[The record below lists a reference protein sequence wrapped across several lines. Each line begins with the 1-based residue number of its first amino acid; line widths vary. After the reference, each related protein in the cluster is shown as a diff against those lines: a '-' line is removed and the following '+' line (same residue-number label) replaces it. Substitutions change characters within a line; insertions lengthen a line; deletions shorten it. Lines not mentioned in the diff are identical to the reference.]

1 MRVIAK
7 VMAIPSLNVVFHRVP
22 QKRYQGVT
30 VETGSRQVR
39 NCQAIGLV
47 LPALTVSMAAAGLIL
62 LAVRSP
68 TTVDRPCVGSDMADF
83 VGKDGREFAFA
94 SKCPVDARR
103 DHDDAGG
110 QRHGSWFGA
119 TQNAKGDA
127 ARRKTCGHGESLSD
141 ILDVILC
148 DLVLEQ
154 AAMPGDDLLSFDGQ
168 KPGDRFF

>member
-7 VMAIPSLNVVFHRVP
+7 VMAIPTSNIVLHRAP
-22 QKRYQGVT
+22 QKGYQCIAVVT
-30 VETGSRQVR
+30 GFRQVGH
-39 NCQAIGLV
+39 CQLVGLV
-47 LPALTVSMAAAGLIL
+47 LPALPVSMTAAGLVLFAIGP
-62 LAVRSP
+62 P
-68 TTVDRPCVGSDMADF
+68 TAIDRPCVGCDMADF
-83 VGKDGREFAFA
+83 VGKDGCEFAFA

-154 AAMPGDDLLSFDGQ
+154 AAMPGYDLLSFDGQ

>member
-1 MRVIAK
+1 MV
-7 VMAIPSLNVVFHRVP
+7 
-22 QKRYQGVT
+22 
-30 VETGSRQVR
+30 
-39 NCQAIGLV
+39 GLV
-47 LPALTVSMAAAGLIL
+47 LPALSILMAAAGLIL
-62 LAVRSP
+62 LAVRPP

-119 TQNAKGDA
+119 TQNRKGDA
-127 ARRKTCGHGESLSD
+127 ARGKTCSQGEPLSN

-154 AAMPGDDLLSFDGQ
+154 PPMPGDNLLSFDSQ

>member
-1 MRVIAK
+1 
-7 VMAIPSLNVVFHRVP
+7 
-22 QKRYQGVT
+22 
-30 VETGSRQVR
+30 
-39 NCQAIGLV
+39 
-47 LPALTVSMAAAGLIL
+47 MAAAGLVL
-62 LAVRSP
+62 FAVGP
-68 TTVDRPCVGSDMADF
+68 PPAIDRPRVGCDMADF
-83 VGKDGREFAFA
+83 VGKDSREFALA
-94 SKCPVDARR
+94 SKRPVDARR

-154 AAMPGDDLLSFDGQ
+154 AAMPGDDLLSFDSQ

>member
-1 MRVIAK
+1 
-7 VMAIPSLNVVFHRVP
+7 MAIPTSNIVLHRAP
-22 QKRYQGVT
+22 QKGYQCIPV
-30 VETGSRQVR
+30 VTGS
-39 NCQAIGLV
+39 CQIGHCQLVGLV
-47 LPALTVSMAAAGLIL
+47 LPALSILMAAGGFVLF
-62 LAVRSP
+62 AVRPP
-68 TTVDRPCVGSDMADF
+68 TAIDRPCVGCNMADF
-83 VGKDGREFAFA
+83 VGKDSRKFAFA
-94 SKCPVDARR
+94 SKCPVDARG